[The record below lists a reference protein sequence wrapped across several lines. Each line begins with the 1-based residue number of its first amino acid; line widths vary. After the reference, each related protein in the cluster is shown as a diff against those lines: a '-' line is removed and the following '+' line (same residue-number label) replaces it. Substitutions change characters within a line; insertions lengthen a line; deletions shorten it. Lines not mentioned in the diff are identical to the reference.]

1 MELVLCGPVARL
13 PMPLWLLGM
22 RSSAV
27 FGVRSAGQDVHNL
40 QPMLDKQK
48 VQAGL
53 CFELLAHQHG
63 QEETLGSMRSQ
74 RA

>member
-1 MELVLCGPVARL
+1 MELVLCRPAAIL

-22 RSSAV
+22 GSSAV
-27 FGVRSAGQDVHNL
+27 LGARSAGQGVRNP

-53 CFELLAHQHG
+53 CFKLPAQQLKL
-63 QEETLGSMRSQ
+63 EETPGSMQ
-74 RA
+74 RQKG